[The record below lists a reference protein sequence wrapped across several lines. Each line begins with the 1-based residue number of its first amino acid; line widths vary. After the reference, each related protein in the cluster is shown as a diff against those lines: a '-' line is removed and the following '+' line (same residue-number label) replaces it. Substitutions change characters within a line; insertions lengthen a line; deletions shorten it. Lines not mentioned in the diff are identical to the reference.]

1 MVHLQHVHAHVG
13 HDVQQSGQGFGLIR
27 QHRGEVGGAPGLG
40 QAPGDDP
47 LQHGHVHIA
56 AGQQGAHGLAPQVH
70 LAVHGGG
77 DAHGSRALGHQLLL
91 LQHRQDGPGD
101 LVFADGH
108 HLVHILAAHFKGQ
121 VPGGFHLDAVGDGV
135 HAGQGQNMP
144 GLQGVHHAGGSGG
157 LYADD
162 LAGGLQM
169 LHGIGQTRDQS
180 AAADGHQDHVH
191 IRQLLQNLQTDG
203 ALTGHDPIVVK
214 GMDKGQ
220 PLLIPQAH
228 GLGIGVVIHAVHQ
241 HHVGPIAAGGLDL
254 GDRSPGGDADGG
266 GDLHIPGGKA
276 HALGMVACGAGD
288 NAPALLLVGQGGD
301 LIVRAPQLEG
311 PRLLQ
316 AVRLQIK
323 VAVRHQARRVQ
334 HRGLVDNGGQ
344 HPACVLEHFH
354 RDHIVASLILFY
366 IQNPIFCSYAMYYH
380 DTLSRR
386 DCQFL
391 FGQRAAFFAI

>member
-1 MVHLQHVHAHVG
+1 MEL
-13 HDVQQSGQGFGLIR
+13 
-27 QHRGEVGGAPGLG
+27 
-40 QAPGDDP
+40 
-47 LQHGHVHIA
+47 
-56 AGQQGAHGLAPQVH
+56 
-70 LAVHGGG
+70 
-77 DAHGSRALGHQLLL
+77 
-91 LQHRQDGPGD
+91 
-101 LVFADGH
+101 
-108 HLVHILAAHFKGQ
+108 
-121 VPGGFHLDAVGDGV
+121 
-135 HAGQGQNMP
+135 
-144 GLQGVHHAGGSGG
+144 
-157 LYADD
+157 LYADKRIAVAVKPPGVLSTD
-162 LAGGLQM
+162 EPGGMPELLRAQLGTPCIRTVHRLDAATGGVM
-169 LHGIGQTRDQS
+169 VFARS
-180 AAADGHQDHVH
+180 AAAASILSGQVRDHRFRKIYLGVV
-191 IRQLLQNLQTDG
+191 RG
-203 ALTGHDPIVVK
+203 DPGQGGIWRDMLGRDPVVVE

-220 PLLIPQAH
+220 PLLVPQAH
-228 GLGIGVVIHAVHQ
+228 GLGIGIVIHAVHQ

-254 GDRSPGGDADGG
+254 GDRSPGGDTDGG

-311 PRLLQ
+311 PCLLQ